1 LITPLESTNTDKEEH
16 KDMIAYL
23 IQITEDCVRQHVAA
37 EASVMAGVAQRVDPM
52 LKIQTSIQY
61 ASYLT
66 SFWTRYSR
74 NV

>member
-1 LITPLESTNTDKEEH
+1 MPHESTNTEKDEH
-16 KDMIAYL
+16 KDMIAHL
-23 IQITEDCVRQHVAA
+23 IQVTEDRVRQHVAT

-52 LKIQTSIQY
+52 LNIKASIEY

-66 SFWTRYSR
+66 SFWTRDSR